1 MSCLDAVVASINV
14 MENQC
19 YVACEL
25 MLNIWDMLI
34 LQTILEKLYR
44 VYSKG
49 IITPTSQELR

>member
-19 YVACEL
+19 YVAFEL

-34 LQTILEKLYR
+34 LQTILEKLY
-44 VYSKG
+44 VSWSLFKG
-49 IITPTSQELR
+49 NHTY